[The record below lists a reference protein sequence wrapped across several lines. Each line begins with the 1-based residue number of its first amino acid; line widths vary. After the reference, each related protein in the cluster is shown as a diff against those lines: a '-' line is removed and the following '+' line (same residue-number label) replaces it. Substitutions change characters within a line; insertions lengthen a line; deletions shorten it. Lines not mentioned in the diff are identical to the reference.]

1 MSGDYMLTLF
11 FIVFISGSLG
21 GLIFALHVD
30 HTHELTF
37 PWDGK
42 SKDTGWLGHIII
54 GVGGSVV
61 AIAIFVAVMRYSLD
75 ELIVVDSVGVETV
88 QRSNP
93 SSVPASL
100 PASISASTSVSAT
113 ATVTAP
119 VLSSK
124 EASPSLPD
132 LKSAEHLYKTKRL
145 EKILFLLSIGIL
157 GGYSGLRIISGMSDA
172 MMRKLQSELDKL
184 EKNQSERDRQ
194 YQKDK
199 KKQQEDIKSYEKKIK
214 DLTIT
219 TEVQKGIAHYHSENF
234 QQAAEQLKL
243 CTAKY
248 PEKLSAWAWLA
259 STYRQL
265 GKLDEAIV
273 TVNKA
278 IEISPN
284 HYLPYYNKACYLLLT
299 KSPISDVFASL
310 ESALSKLSTLEEK
323 ATVKATLLA
332 DKDLLSLKDEDTGR
346 WDNLIKSLD

>member
-1 MSGDYMLTLF
+1 MLTLF
-11 FIVFISGSLG
+11 LIVFISGSLG
-21 GLIFALHVD
+21 GLIFALHAD
-30 HTHELTF
+30 HTHQLTF

-75 ELIVVDSVGVETV
+75 ELIIVNNVEEETV
-88 QRSNP
+88 QRP
-93 SSVPASL
+93 AISSVPASL
-100 PASISASTSVSAT
+100 PASISSSTSVSAST
-113 ATVTAP
+113 STSTSVS
-119 VLSSK
+119 VSK
-124 EASPSLPD
+124 TDKEMIPSYPD

-199 KKQQEDIKSYEKKIK
+199 KKQQEDIRSYEKKIK

-219 TEVQKGIAHYHSENF
+219 TEVQKGIAHYHSGNF

-243 CTAKY
+243 CTDKY
-248 PEKLSAWAWLA
+248 PDKLSAWAWLA

-265 GKLDEAIV
+265 DKLDEAII

-299 KSPISDVFASL
+299 KSSASDAFASL
-310 ESALSKLSTLEEK
+310 ESAISKLSSPEER
-323 ATVKATLLA
+323 ATVKATLLE
-332 DKDLLSLKDEDTGR
+332 DKDLLLLKEKDPGR
-346 WDNLIKSLD
+346 WDNIIKSLD